1 MLHLLRM
8 VSGWKSAAAAAAV
21 RSGVEQR
28 SFSIYENWYNFAW
41 VARGGVDIYR
51 AKSWAIRLW
60 NAA

>member
-8 VSGWKSAAAAAAV
+8 DSGLESAAAAAAV

-41 VARGGVDIYR
+41 VARGG
-51 AKSWAIRLW
+51 
-60 NAA
+60 